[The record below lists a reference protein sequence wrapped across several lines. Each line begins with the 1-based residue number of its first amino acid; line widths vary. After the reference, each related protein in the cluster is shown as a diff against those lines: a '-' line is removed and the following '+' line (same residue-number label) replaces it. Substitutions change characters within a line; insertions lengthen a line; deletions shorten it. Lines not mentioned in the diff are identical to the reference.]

1 MLQRYEA
8 PDSESSASRK
18 KRRTQ
23 SPTSSSDSSSGRS
36 SSSTSAESVE
46 EVQTGGLLLSQLVS
60 MSEGADGDQ
69 SLYAQQAKNP
79 ERVKG
84 VLKESCCKASCKKKI
99 RFSFVMKMV
108 TFFWALPK
116 VSQDCVLWAIQQAS
130 DSSMLN
136 ESDSEDGQSDSETL
150 TGRKRISWKIEGVFE
165 GCFKSGFESVLF
177 SVFSVIRI
185 LLYDSMFKFDVPS
198 GYFEISIYVFS
209 FFLQFSHFLSQLPR
223 RGISVCRQAFMR
235 LLGISPSRLVRTRNT
250 YKGVDGRT
258 FGFLVQDTILSQHN
272 HTAYIICLASRP
284 STLLSGFGGQR
295 SAEAAASVSA
305 FLERTYWSIGETM
318 PHEPLDN
325 FSI

>member
-36 SSSTSAESVE
+36 SSSTSGESVE

-84 VLKESCCKASCKKKI
+84 VLKESCCKASCKKKL

-108 TFFWALPK
+108 IFFWALPK
-116 VSQDCVLWAIQQAS
+116 VSQDCILWAIQQAS

-150 TGRKRISWKIEGVFE
+150 TGRKRVSWKIEGVFE

-185 LLYDSMFKFDVPS
+185 LLYV
-198 GYFEISIYVFS
+198 
-209 FFLQFSHFLSQLPR
+209 
-223 RGISVCRQAFMR
+223 
-235 LLGISPSRLVRTRNT
+235 
-250 YKGVDGRT
+250 
-258 FGFLVQDTILSQHN
+258 
-272 HTAYIICLASRP
+272 
-284 STLLSGFGGQR
+284 
-295 SAEAAASVSA
+295 
-305 FLERTYWSIGETM
+305 
-318 PHEPLDN
+318 
-325 FSI
+325 

>member
-108 TFFWALPK
+108 TFFGPCRKYLKTAFCGQYSKL
-116 VSQDCVLWAIQQAS
+116 LIQA
-130 DSSMLN
+130 
-136 ESDSEDGQSDSETL
+136 
-150 TGRKRISWKIEGVFE
+150 
-165 GCFKSGFESVLF
+165 C
-177 SVFSVIRI
+177 
-185 LLYDSMFKFDVPS
+185 
-198 GYFEISIYVFS
+198 
-209 FFLQFSHFLSQLPR
+209 
-223 RGISVCRQAFMR
+223 
-235 LLGISPSRLVRTRNT
+235 
-250 YKGVDGRT
+250 
-258 FGFLVQDTILSQHN
+258 
-272 HTAYIICLASRP
+272 
-284 STLLSGFGGQR
+284 
-295 SAEAAASVSA
+295 
-305 FLERTYWSIGETM
+305 
-318 PHEPLDN
+318 
-325 FSI
+325 